1 MYLHAGKWTGIATFL
16 NRRGLWT
23 TVYWL
28 VFTSE
33 KLHLGSASRLEAV
46 PLVLTLLLVIY
57 HLESLW
63 LHHFNMNS
71 YRMDELIFQET
82 ETLTMK
88 ERLNFLE

>member
-1 MYLHAGKWTGIATFL
+1 MDY
-16 NRRGLWT
+16 
-23 TVYWL
+23 
-28 VFTSE
+28 S
-33 KLHLGSASRLEAV
+33 
-46 PLVLTLLLVIY
+46 LLVGLHFRETSSRECLTPRSRTSGTHSLTGYLPFGI
-57 HLESLW
+57 SLW